1 MATKGKRKVENRGQ
15 SWLNQEL
22 VFASRRLSREE
33 GEEFLEWYKSS
44 APPFEDALCK
54 IIGEGYKVG
63 FRIDFNNS
71 AQVVAFTQQDDR
83 HIHHNVYL
91 TSRSDDPIEAF
102 FMNCFKVWLIYP
114 EKQIETDARLNEL
127 WG

>member
-1 MATKGKRKVENRGQ
+1 MAKRKSDNAKGYQDR
-15 SWLNQEL
+15 SWGNNL

-33 GEEFLEWYKSS
+33 GEAFIEWYKSG

-54 IIGEGYKVG
+54 VISDLYKVQ
-63 FRIDFNNS
+63 FRVDMDNS
-71 AQVVAFTQQDDR
+71 AYVVAFTMQDDR
-83 HIHHNVYL
+83 HKHYNVYL

-102 FMNCFKVWLIYP
+102 FINCFKIWVLYP
-114 EKQIETDARLNEL
+114 DKPIVTDERLNEL